1 MNRAPE
7 ADMMCAARVRQFVP
21 DIDDAELAHRVA
33 LMKARDHAAAL
44 RARTRSPLAADCATF
59 AHDLA
64 GRFVFLTGESS
75 ARLEEAVQCCR
86 SLVTA
91 AMRADSLNSPE
102 TPL

>member
-1 MNRAPE
+1 MNRPQDP
-7 ADMMCAARVRQFVP
+7 DMICAARIRQFVP
-21 DIDDAELAHRVA
+21 DIDEAELAQRVA
-33 LMKARDHAAAL
+33 LMKARDHATAL

-64 GRFVFLTGESS
+64 GRFVFLTGESTQ
-75 ARLEEAVQCCR
+75 RLEEAVQCAR
-86 SLVTA
+86 NLVLA